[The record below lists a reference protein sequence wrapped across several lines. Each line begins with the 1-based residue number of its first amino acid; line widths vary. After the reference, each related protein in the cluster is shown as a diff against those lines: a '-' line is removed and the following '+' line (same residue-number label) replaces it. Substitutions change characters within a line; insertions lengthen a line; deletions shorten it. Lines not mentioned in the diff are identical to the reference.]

1 MENKDEPS
9 ELAKVLA
16 MAMNEVSAPLNDRL
30 DEVDARF
37 TVQRYL
43 LEMLYANA
51 FIGDWAGFDAMMED
65 MLTASRSNPV
75 LPEPMQADDVIERQA
90 RAATHLERFRQS
102 VVKRIK
108 TDQGL

>member
-1 MENKDEPS
+1 MEDKDEPS

-30 DEVDARF
+30 DEVDARL

-51 FIGDWAGFDAMMED
+51 FIGDQTGFDAMMKD
-65 MLTASRSNPV
+65 MLTALHSKPV
-75 LPEPMQADDVIERQA
+75 LPEPMQADDVIERQV
-90 RAATHLERFRQS
+90 RAATHLERFRQA
-102 VVKRIK
+102 VAKRIE
-108 TDQGL
+108 TDRGF